1 MPRHVQ
7 PRRKR
12 YDWAANPALLALLV
26 ALATAPRQI
35 AAQSADLTQARELLR
50 QRDYFTAETTLR
62 RALVQDS
69 THAETHSLLAFAL
82 FGEHKPNDSLSEF
95 TIASRLASPTA
106 EDLRCAAMDYVL
118 LGDYTEADRSLTESI
133 ALYAENP
140 EAWYALG
147 RVRYTG
153 GHYESAR
160 DCFLQVL
167 RLSPH
172 DARAEDNLG
181 LTYQELNRNDDAFEA
196 FRKAI
201 HWQQNAQ
208 HRSEQPLLNLAAMLI
223 DRNHLDEAIPLLT
236 ESASISP
243 ANAEVH
249 KQLGIVYLRQNKA
262 TLARAQLERAVAADP
277 ENSSLHFLLGRACS
291 AAGDPTAAR
300 VESARAAALAKP
312 PAPPE

>member
-1 MPRHVQ
+1 MPRLLQ
-7 PRRKR
+7 TCRKR
-12 YDWAANPALLALLV
+12 YDRLANAAILALLA
-26 ALATAPRQI
+26 ALGTAPRQI
-35 AAQSADLTQARELLR
+35 TAQSGDLTQARALLR
-50 QRDYFTAETTLR
+50 QRNYPAAETTLR
-62 RALVQDS
+62 RALAEDS
-69 THAETHSLLAFAL
+69 SQAETHTLLAFAL
-82 FGEHKPNDSLSEF
+82 FGEHHPKDSLSEF
-95 TIASRLASPTA
+95 RIAARLASPTA

-133 ALYAENP
+133 ALNAENP
-140 EAWYALG
+140 ETWYSLG

-172 DARAEDNLG
+172 DARAENNLG
-181 LTYQELNRNDDAFEA
+181 LTYQELNQNDDALAA
-196 FRKAI
+196 FRQAI
-201 HWQQNAQ
+201 QWQQNTQ

-223 DRNHLDEAIPLLT
+223 DRNHLDEAIALLT

-249 KQLGIVYLRQNKA
+249 KQLGIVYLRQDKA

-277 ENSSLHFLLGRACS
+277 ENSSLHFLLSRACR

-312 PAPPE
+312 PAPPL